1 MSVSRSVAA
10 AQRRRAGPPETS
22 TPPYRGPGT
31 SINSAM
37 LQQQQPNPAFQ
48 SQQSQRI
55 NNPGLD
61 TKMTVPQAIT
71 LITLRLGRI
80 ESQLMNGQF
89 PTMMSEGGNED
100 YAMVDRNLLQS
111 LVARVDSLEK
121 RSATAAA
128 ASQSSSAP
136 AASSMEITALK
147 QQVEVL
153 RQAVVA
159 TKNGIATSNK
169 ESKDSKTI
177 LENLRF
183 EVDELKI
190 IVADVQN
197 LALDNN
203 QKLAAISLQ
212 LPGDGEDNLLLEETE
227 GNDDGAIDNNNIIVD
242 EGTVLN
248 NMSVVVEDVDV
259 VE

>member
-1 MSVSRSVAA
+1 
-10 AQRRRAGPPETS
+10 
-22 TPPYRGPGT
+22 
-31 SINSAM
+31 
-37 LQQQQPNPAFQ
+37 
-48 SQQSQRI
+48 
-55 NNPGLD
+55 
-61 TKMTVPQAIT
+61 
-71 LITLRLGRI
+71 
-80 ESQLMNGQF
+80 
-89 PTMMSEGGNED
+89 MMSEGGNED
-100 YAMVDRNLLQS
+100 YAMVDRSLLQS

-159 TKNGIATSNK
+159 TKNGIATSTK

-212 LPGDGEDNLLLEETE
+212 LPGDGEEELELLLEDTE
-227 GNDDGAIDNNNIIVD
+227 GT
-242 EGTVLN
+242 TVLPEENTTDN
-248 NMSVVVEDVDV
+248 NMSVVVEDVDDVV